1 MIKPKINTWCVNFT
15 ERQGEVKFEVYP
27 FGFVTCEIMFKVQVM
42 REFFETFNEN
52 WIHPDSAVV
61 RQKNNRFLVNES
73 FPYLAYLLP

>member
-1 MIKPKINTWCVNFT
+1 
-15 ERQGEVKFEVYP
+15 
-27 FGFVTCEIMFKVQVM
+27 MFKVQVM

-52 WIHPDSAVV
+52 WIRPDSAVV